1 MALRLRMPRLT
12 PGVKRLLV
20 LAAPAALGA
29 GVAQVNLV
37 VDVIIA
43 SLLPEGSVS
52 FLYYADRVNELP
64 LGVVGVAVGT
74 ALLPLLS
81 RQLRAGETEE
91 AVTSLNRAIEMALLL
106 AVPAAVALVVI
117 AGPVIAV
124 LFERGAFGPA
134 ESDATAGALVAYA
147 AGLPAFVLIKVLVP
161 GYFARQDTRT
171 PVRIAILCLVVN
183 IGLNLALMGPLG
195 HVGIALATTLS
206 GWLNVA
212 LLATGLVRRGFLRPD
227 ARLRRRLPRMIAAAA
242 GMAGLLWGV
251 AFALESPLEAQGLR
265 IAALAALVVAGLVA
279 YGALAAL
286 SGAVSPREV
295 WGLLHRRRESG
306 G

>member
-1 MALRLRMPRLT
+1 M
-12 PGVKRLLV
+12 
-20 LAAPAALGA
+20 
-29 GVAQVNLV
+29 
-37 VDVIIA
+37 
-43 SLLPEGSVS
+43 
-52 FLYYADRVNELP
+52 
-64 LGVVGVAVGT
+64 
-74 ALLPLLS
+74 
-81 RQLRAGETEE
+81 
-91 AVTSLNRAIEMALLL
+91 
-106 AVPAAVALVVI
+106 
-117 AGPVIAV
+117 
-124 LFERGAFGPA
+124 
-134 ESDATAGALVAYA
+134 
-147 AGLPAFVLIKVLVP
+147 
-161 GYFARQDTRT
+161 
-171 PVRIAILCLVVN
+171 VN